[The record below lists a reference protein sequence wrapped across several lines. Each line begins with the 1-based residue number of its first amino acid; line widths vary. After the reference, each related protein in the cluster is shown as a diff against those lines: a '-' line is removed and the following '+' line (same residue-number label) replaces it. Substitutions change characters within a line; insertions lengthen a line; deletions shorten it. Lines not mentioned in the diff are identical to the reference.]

1 MMIETHFSMPT
12 FYNQESS
19 HEMDD
24 CWVSRAL
31 IMATDE
37 HRASKTF
44 TLSHFPLFRLA
55 SGLGFKRLTYSAL
68 TGGAGLGQSYWIDQ
82 EHASLIGSTISHKD
96 FDFLSIEFTTVAT
109 SKCWRM
115 LADKAEGAI
124 VRELCISHK
133 SRDEET
139 RETCAALAYLCT
151 KLRVQ
156 DFRLLAADFE
166 DGSIDAFAECL
177 AEMDNTTLQAID
189 IRDFSKSYP
198 YDRISHAQLDEFVI
212 SNRD

>member
-1 MMIETHFSMPT
+1 MIDTDSMLA

-31 IMATDE
+31 ITATEE

-55 SGLGFKRLTYSAL
+55 SSLGSKRLVYSAV
-68 TGGAGLGQSYWIDQ
+68 TGDAGPGQSYWIDQ
-82 EHASLIGSTISHKD
+82 EHASLIGSTISRKH
-96 FDFLSIEFTTVAT
+96 FDSLSIEFTTVAT
-109 SKCWRM
+109 SKCWRT
-115 LADKAEGAI
+115 LAERAEGAT

-151 KLRVQ
+151 KLRVRS
-156 DFRLLAADFE
+156 FRLLAGDFE
-166 DGSIDAFAECL
+166 DGSINSFAECL
-177 AEMDNTTLQAID
+177 AEMDNTTLQALD
-189 IRDFSKSYP
+189 IRDFFRPQP

-212 SNRD
+212 SNRG